1 MKGDTTMFF
10 NISKLKKM
18 FKEAYKTGGLTVAHL
33 EDGEYYIAHAEGV
46 WKIKYREDCMPKE
59 VKGALIE
66 LIGDLPELDTTLVAC
81 EDEDPQYEFVD
92 TFGIIDKDFDYN
104 PKTVTEYMVT
114 HIANSH
120 DGYIYVAKKDSN
132 EPVKA
137 LRDLFTDAISTKNLE
152 EKEMKPYGPYKISTS
167 PYLIWQNY
175 QCTYIIL
182 PHNTQVEAE
191 LKIRKF
197 IGEGLYQKEE

>member
-1 MKGDTTMFF
+1 MKGDTIMFF
-10 NISKLKKM
+10 NITKLKKM

-33 EDGEYYIAHAEGV
+33 VTGEYYISHADAV

-66 LIGDLPELDTTLVAC
+66 LIGDLPEPDTVLTAC
-81 EDEDPQYEFVD
+81 EDEDPQYEFEE
-92 TFGIIDKDFDYN
+92 TYGIIDNDFDYN
-104 PKTVTEYMVT
+104 PKTVTEYIVT
-114 HIANSH
+114 HIANPH
-120 DGYIYVAKKDSN
+120 DGYIYVAKRGSN

-137 LRDLFTDAISTKNLE
+137 LRDLFTDAISIKNLE
-152 EKEMKPYGPYKISTS
+152 EKEMMPHGPYKISTS

-182 PHNTQVEAE
+182 PHNTQIDAE
-191 LKIRKF
+191 LKLRKC
-197 IGEGLYQKEE
+197 IGEGLYREEQ